1 MSKDLTLAQMQQL
14 GMNMWMSD
22 KEVSKH
28 IVQALEAQQKT
39 LECIGIKEDKLKTL
53 DDVLVEGGDYVLPY
67 KQKKY
72 RIRVLTKADLHIIDN
87 ASVYLEEGIEYD
99 VKRPYKYHVKNSHD
113 NYVTIKC
120 ATYTE
125 AQEIIDHIYGKNTYK
140 TSASVL

>member
-28 IVQALEAQQKT
+28 IAQALEAQQKT
-39 LECIGIKEDKLKTL
+39 LECIGVKENKLKTL

-67 KQKKY
+67 KGKKY

-99 VKRPYKYHVKNSHD
+99 VKRPYRYSVRNSHD

-120 ATYTE
+120 SDYKT
-125 AQEIIDHIYGKNTYK
+125 AQNIVDYMFGKNVYK
-140 TSASVL
+140 VSGGSL